1 MVFLPP
7 ITCSFVECGIEPC
20 GVADAK
26 ITLNTV
32 GIGRKRWRSR
42 TEEGDT
48 RVDYYWRLKAPT
60 NDCNDDSSLRVGAC
74 TKGGETLDIIFA
86 QKATPR

>member
-60 NDCNDDSSLRVGAC
+60 NYCNETSLSLSWQHCKLHVHRAPGVG
-74 TKGGETLDIIFA
+74 
-86 QKATPR
+86 RH